1 MIDDF
6 HVCENQIEV
15 WNRERNHLDEEEEEE
30 EDALGCDYVP
40 QANKSAGYMNG
51 TVCTKPVLSVVSIT
65 ADERRKHARLV
76 GKRKP
81 F

>member
-1 MIDDF
+1 MVSTSVRIKL
-6 HVCENQIEV
+6 
-15 WNRERNHLDEEEEEE
+15 RSGERNHLDEEEEEE
-30 EDALGCDYVP
+30 DALGCDCVP